1 MTNNNILKK
10 IAIANNLKHFEMK
23 DIFELG
29 GFEFS
34 SSRIKAFMAGS
45 KNKNYEKLSDEFFEG
60 FLNGLI
66 IYSRGALNEP
76 EQLPH
81 GIENYIIGLIESAN
95 STAIEEIRSL
105 IDAVKTET
113 PTT

>member
-10 IAIANNLKHFEMK
+10 IAIANQVKHFEMK
-23 DIFELG
+23 EIFELG

-45 KNKNYEKLSDEFFEG
+45 QNKNYEKLSDEFFEG

-66 IYSRGALNEP
+66 IYSRGSLDEP
-76 EQLPH
+76 GLLPRS
-81 GIENYIIGLIESAN
+81 IEGCIISLIESGN
-95 STAIEEIRSL
+95 HDAIEEIRCL
-105 IDAVKTET
+105 IGEAKQ
-113 PTT
+113 